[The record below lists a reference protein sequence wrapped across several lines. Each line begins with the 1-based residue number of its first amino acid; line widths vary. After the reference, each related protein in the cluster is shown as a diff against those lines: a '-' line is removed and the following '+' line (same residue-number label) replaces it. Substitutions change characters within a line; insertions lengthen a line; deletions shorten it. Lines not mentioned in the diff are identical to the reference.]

1 MINFIKKALYYLSII
16 PPIVNTIKEY
26 LATTKELAEQL
37 KALNN
42 SIKMEDQFMEDNS
55 DD

>member
-1 MINFIKKALYYLSII
+1 MIKFLKKALYYLSVI
-16 PPIVNTIKEY
+16 PPIVNTIREY
-26 LATTKELAEQL
+26 LQTSKELAEQL

-42 SIKMEDQFMEDNS
+42 AIRMDEQFEEDNS